1 MCELYSE
8 IINSEILPIQKR
20 GLNVQTKQKLRMI
33 LLFLNDRIMSAIFIA
48 KDMIWLLHHDVD
60 FFFIDNSQY

>member
-33 LLFLNDRIMSAIFIA
+33 LLFLNDRNMSAIFIA
-48 KDMIWLLHHDVD
+48 KDMI
-60 FFFIDNSQY
+60 

>member
-8 IINSEILPIQKR
+8 FINSEILLIQKR

-33 LLFLNDRIMSAIFIA
+33 LLFLNDRNISAIFIA
-48 KDMIWLLHHDVD
+48 KDKIWLLHHDVD
-60 FFFIDNSQY
+60 FFFLDNSQY

>member
-8 IINSEILPIQKR
+8 FINSEILLTQKR

-33 LLFLNDRIMSAIFIA
+33 LLFLNDRNMSAIFIA
-48 KDMIWLLHHDVD
+48 KDDI
-60 FFFIDNSQY
+60 